1 MSIPSTET
9 ATPNFNTGDFTV
21 ISVEN
26 DVHEGVEHE
35 ADGEVGV
42 GVLAVGQVGQEEHG
56 GVVVHVQRR
65 DLPEVN
71 ECSFLVISR
80 Y

>member
-1 MSIPSTET
+1 MKICYDLTIPSIVTET
-9 ATPNFNTGDFTV
+9 QNFNNGDFTV

-56 GVVVHVQRR
+56 GVVVHV
-65 DLPEVN
+65 
-71 ECSFLVISR
+71 
-80 Y
+80 